1 MKRYMVKR
9 MGIREENRTRK
20 MSNTKR
26 EKRDRGEKDR
36 ALDGKRQKERKE
48 GKIYAMRMKNGEKL
62 VGWLIEESGRY
73 KEKKESEKEEMG
85 RKR

>member
-1 MKRYMVKR
+1 
-9 MGIREENRTRK
+9 
-20 MSNTKR
+20 
-26 EKRDRGEKDR
+26 
-36 ALDGKRQKERKE
+36 
-48 GKIYAMRMKNGEKL
+48 MRMKKGEKL

>member
-1 MKRYMVKR
+1 
-9 MGIREENRTRK
+9 MGRREEERTKK

-36 ALDGKRQKERKE
+36 ALDGKRRKERKE
-48 GKIYAMRMKNGEKL
+48 GKIYAMGMKEGENS
-62 VGWLIEESGRY
+62 VVRRLIEKGGRY
-73 KEKKESEKEEMG
+73 KEKKRYVESEKEEMG